1 MPIIYRVQSGCPLKQ
16 LVHFLV
22 CFLLAE
28 ILNICTAQKYYF
40 QYRDKG
46 QNDIGSGYDL
56 LNGIQQ
62 SVYYTQLPMK
72 QYLPPVLGSPLK

>member
-1 MPIIYRVQSGCPLKQ
+1 MQSGCPLKQ
-16 LVHFLV
+16 LIHFLV
-22 CFLLAE
+22 YFLLAE
-28 ILNICTAQKYYF
+28 VLKICTAQK
-40 QYRDKG
+40 YRDKG